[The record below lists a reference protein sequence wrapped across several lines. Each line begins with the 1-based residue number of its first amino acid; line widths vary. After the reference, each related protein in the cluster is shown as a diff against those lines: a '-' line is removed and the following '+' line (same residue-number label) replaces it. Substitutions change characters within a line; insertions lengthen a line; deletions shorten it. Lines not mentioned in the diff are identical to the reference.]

1 MRKEV
6 LYLQIEMMQFFIK
19 NSYLIISNIIYFDKV
34 FELQGK
40 RKRNLRVFRKKSIKS
55 AVRY

>member
-40 RKRNLRVFRKKSIKS
+40 RKKI
-55 AVRY
+55 